1 MAKFIQS
8 LANGLNLG
16 SIYALTALGYTMVY
30 GIIRMINFA
39 HGDFIMVG
47 GFTLFYLIPVMTT
60 LGLPAWFSVFAA
72 IIVCVF
78 VGVFTEQV
86 AYKPVRGQG
95 STTALITA
103 LGMSLVLENGALV
116 LFGSAPRN
124 VPPMFRLSEVKLGSV
139 TIPGTTILTLVIGI
153 VMMVLLTLFI
163 KYTKIGKAM
172 RAVPEDKIASTL
184 VGINVN
190 RIITITFAIGSG
202 LAAVASMMYCTS
214 YVSIKNELGITL
226 GLKAFV
232 AAVLGGIGSVPG
244 AMIGG
249 LLLGII
255 EIMVKV
261 YMLPGTYEAVTY
273 LLLIVVLL
281 IKPTGLM
288 GKNIREKV

>member
-1 MAKFIQS
+1 M
-8 LANGLNLG
+8 
-16 SIYALTALGYTMVY
+16 
-30 GIIRMINFA
+30 
-39 HGDFIMVG
+39 
-47 GFTLFYLIPVMTT
+47 
-60 LGLPAWFSVFAA
+60 
-72 IIVCVF
+72 
-78 VGVFTEQV
+78 
-86 AYKPVRGQG
+86 
-95 STTALITA
+95 
-103 LGMSLVLENGALV
+103 
-116 LFGSAPRN
+116 FGSAPRN
-124 VPPMFRLSEVKLGSV
+124 VPPMFSLSEVKLGSI
-139 TIPGTTILTLVIGI
+139 TIPGTTVLTLVIGI
-153 VMMVLLTLFI
+153 VVMVLLTLFI
-163 KYTKIGKAM
+163 KYTKLGKAM

-202 LAAVASMMYCTS
+202 LAAVASMMYTTS

-255 EIMVKV
+255 EILVKV

-273 LLLIVVLL
+273 LLLILVLL

-288 GKNIREKV
+288 GKKVSEKV

>member
-1 MAKFIQS
+1 
-8 LANGLNLG
+8 
-16 SIYALTALGYTMVY
+16 
-30 GIIRMINFA
+30 
-39 HGDFIMVG
+39 
-47 GFTLFYLIPVMTT
+47 
-60 LGLPAWFSVFAA
+60 
-72 IIVCVF
+72 
-78 VGVFTEQV
+78 
-86 AYKPVRGQG
+86 
-95 STTALITA
+95 
-103 LGMSLVLENGALV
+103 
-116 LFGSAPRN
+116 
-124 VPPMFRLSEVKLGSV
+124 
-139 TIPGTTILTLVIGI
+139 
-153 VMMVLLTLFI
+153 
-163 KYTKIGKAM
+163 
-172 RAVPEDKIASTL
+172 
-184 VGINVN
+184 
-190 RIITITFAIGSG
+190 
-202 LAAVASMMYCTS
+202 MMYCTS